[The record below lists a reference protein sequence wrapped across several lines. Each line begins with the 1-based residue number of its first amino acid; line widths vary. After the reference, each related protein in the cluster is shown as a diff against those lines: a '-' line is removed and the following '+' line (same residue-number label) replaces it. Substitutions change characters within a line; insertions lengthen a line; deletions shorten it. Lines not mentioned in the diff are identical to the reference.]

1 MPAAAAHASSLRLAS
16 TAAATLLLLVLLGWS
31 ETATAHPFHRPLSGP
46 LRNLKTSQAVL
57 EVAQHVSFPQSAP
70 ERRFCCSSF
79 RKERQ
84 RRFSSRFCCSSFRK
98 CLFRPLRLRS
108 RFILLSIC
116 PTNRRLKLNLCLQA
130 QKKELEEDTN
140 VRLLPRVS
148 SNQVSPPPSH
158 PSLQNPGASLYSAPP
173 PSPPPPRPQDHLKI
187 CCLHA
192 NILDFYLNNILH
204 HRDDAHPS
212 MHRLKTDLHRIS
224 EDLQSYGCVSKTR
237 SSVSEGNGRSH
248 IHPKI
253 TV

>member
-57 EVAQHVSFPQSAP
+57 EVAQH
-70 ERRFCCSSF
+70 
-79 RKERQ
+79 
-84 RRFSSRFCCSSFRK
+84 
-98 CLFRPLRLRS
+98 
-108 RFILLSIC
+108 
-116 PTNRRLKLNLCLQA
+116 A

-148 SNQVSPPPSH
+148 SN
-158 PSLQNPGASLYSAPP
+158 
-173 PSPPPPRPQDHLKI
+173 QDHLKI

-212 MHRLKTDLHRIS
+212 IHRLKTDLHRIS
-224 EDLQSYGCVSKTR
+224 EDLQSYGCNVTHYHDHRHAVEFRRKLEKM
-237 SSVSEGNGRSH
+237 EGERGLNKAVGEIDILFTYLQDH
-248 IHPKI
+248 CVQP
-253 TV
+253 TPTPGPAL